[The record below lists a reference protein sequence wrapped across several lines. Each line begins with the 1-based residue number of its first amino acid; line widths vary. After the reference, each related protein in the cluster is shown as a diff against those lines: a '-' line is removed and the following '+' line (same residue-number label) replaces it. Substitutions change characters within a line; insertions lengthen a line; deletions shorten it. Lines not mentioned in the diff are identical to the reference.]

1 MTFKKQQ
8 FLRIF
13 CYLVIEFKEF
23 FAYFPKLAL
32 TMSFATKTVLMK
44 GYDSDLLFNS
54 PCNIIVI

>member
-44 GYDSDLLFNS
+44 GYDSDLLF
-54 PCNIIVI
+54 